1 MADLADELLE
11 HQYRESLSIT
21 TNREPHMTDQPNVEP
36 PSAPTPGIGI
46 TLAEAKRHLG
56 GPVEYHAAGQDHSY
70 IERGIIY
77 RVDVRAQAR
86 QDAVFVK
93 FGLMPTLTPLDRL
106 RILPWPKGEPESEPR
121 HVSIEDI
128 PAIADAMAAEAVGPD
143 ESYLSGLAKALR
155 DAAEDPHSDHCG
167 EYSGLTEGDAEFL
180 ARVARDWM
188 HSQAKPAPE
197 APMPQYAPAP
207 FYPPQWPGQWEGG
220 YQQGAPPPA
229 VPAEVPDLIEQR
241 EWLTDALPRAAGER
255 VIYRGRPTDPPLLAL
270 VVSVQQSPSGV
281 AAVAQYTVR
290 VPYLGQTLGAF
301 ADQLASWHEPEPDF

>member
-1 MADLADELLE
+1 
-11 HQYRESLSIT
+11 
-21 TNREPHMTDQPNVEP
+21 VEP
-36 PSAPTPGIGI
+36 PELGI
-46 TLAEAKRHLG
+46 TLEQARANIGRQ
-56 GPVEYHAAGQDHSY
+56 VEYVAGDPVAPAY
-70 IERGIIY
+70 IERGVIR
-77 RVDVRAQAR
+77 RVDMRTEAPGRVT
-86 QDAVFVK
+86 DAVFVK
-93 FGLMPTLTPLDRL
+93 FDNATTPKLTPLDRL

-241 EWLTDALPRAAGER
+241 EWLPMVTPYAAGER

-270 VVSVQQSPSGV
+270 VASVQQNTSGV

-290 VPYLGQTLGAF
+290 VPYLGQTLGAY
-301 ADQLASWHEPEPDF
+301 ADQLGPWYEPEPDF